1 MQVKKTVA
9 IGILG
14 SKLDRVGKGEQ
25 RWNKWRPTLSLCQQ
39 PDLVIDRL
47 ELIHSEARRDTDLA
61 LKVAADIAQVSPETE
76 VRLHT
81 MAMRNAW
88 DFEEVYAALHDFAA
102 GYPFDTEGEDY
113 LVHITTGTHVQQ
125 IVWFL
130 LAESRHVPAKLIQ
143 TQPSGLRDDESAPT
157 GKHVITDLDLQRY
170 DQIAKRFQA
179 ERLEGTE
186 LLKSGIAT
194 RNAAFNRTIER
205 IERVAVRSR
214 APILISGP
222 TGAGKSFLARQIY
235 ELKRGRHQ
243 IDGPF
248 VAVNCA
254 TLRGDTAMSTL
265 FGHTKGAFTG
275 AQQAREGLLRSA
287 HKGVLFL
294 DEIGELP
301 LDEQAML
308 LKAIEEKKFLP
319 MGSDKEVESDF
330 TLITGTNRDL
340 HERVIEGLFREDLLA
355 RINIWTFVLPGL
367 ASRREDIEPNID
379 FELQR
384 YARDHGH
391 MVRFNT
397 EARHRY
403 LSFATARDAAWPG
416 NFRQLSASITRMA
429 TLADSGRIDMTLVE
443 DELERLRLDWRTP
456 NASDPL
462 SEHLAKAGLEIDLF
476 DRLQLESVLKACS
489 TAASQA
495 DAGRKLFSQS
505 RSAKASSNDSDRIR
519 KFLARFGITW
529 NQIHGLLVHH
539 HGGN

>member
-1 MQVKKTVA
+1 MRAKKTVA

-14 SKLDRVGKGEQ
+14 SKLDRVGKGSQ

-39 PDLVIDRL
+39 PDQLIDRL
-47 ELIHSEARRDTDLA
+47 ELIHGQARWDTDLA

-76 VRLHT
+76 VRLHP
-81 MAMRNAW
+81 MAMQNAW
-88 DFEEVYAALHDFAA
+88 DFEEVYASLHDFAA
-102 GYPFDTEGEDY
+102 GYPFDTAREDY

-130 LAESRHVPAKLIQ
+130 LAESRHIPAKLIQ
-143 TQPSGLRDDESAPT
+143 TQPSGAREDDSAPA
-157 GKHVITDLDLQRY
+157 GRHVVTDLDLQRY

-179 ERLEGTE
+179 ERLQGTE

-194 RNAAFNRTIER
+194 RNAAFNRTIEQ
-205 IERVAVRSR
+205 IERVAARSR

-222 TGAGKSFLARQIY
+222 TGAGKSFLARQVY

-243 IDGPF
+243 VDGAF
-248 VAVNCA
+248 VEVNCA

-308 LKAIEEKKFLP
+308 LKAIEEKRFLP

-330 TLITGTNRDL
+330 TLIAGTNRDL
-340 HERVIEGLFREDLLA
+340 QARVLEGQFREDLLA

-367 ASRREDIEPNID
+367 VNRSEDIEPNID
-379 FELQR
+379 FELLR

-391 MVRFNT
+391 KVRFNA
-397 EARHRY
+397 EARRRY
-403 LSFATARDAAWPG
+403 LSFATSRDANWSG

-429 TLADSGRIDMTLVE
+429 TLADSGRIDMALVE
-443 DELERLRLDWRTP
+443 DELERLRQDWRLPAT
-456 NASDPL
+456 SDPL
-462 SEHLAKAGLEIDLF
+462 SEHLANAGLEIDLF
-476 DRLQLESVLKACS
+476 DRLQLESVLMVCR
-489 TAASQA
+489 TAKSQA
-495 DAGRKLFSQS
+495 DAGRKLFANS
-505 RSAKASSNDSDRIR
+505 RTAKASPNDSDRIR
-519 KFLARFGITW
+519 KFLARFNISW
-529 NQIHGLLVHH
+529 SQVQELSAPRH
-539 HGGN
+539 

>member
-1 MQVKKTVA
+1 MHGKKTVA

-25 RWNKWRPTLSLCQQ
+25 RWNKWRPSLSLCQQ

-47 ELIHSEARRDTDLA
+47 ELIHGEARWDADLA

-102 GYPFDTEGEDY
+102 DYPFDTEGEDY

-130 LAESRHVPAKLIQ
+130 LAESRHIPAKLIQ
-143 TQPSGLRDDESAPT
+143 TQPGGLRDDDAGAA

-194 RNAAFNRTIER
+194 RNAAFNRTIEQ

-235 ELKRGRHQ
+235 ELKRGRHR

-248 VAVNCA
+248 VEVNCA
-254 TLRGDTAMSTL
+254 TLRGE
-265 FGHTKGAFTG
+265 F
-275 AQQAREGLLRSA
+275 
-287 HKGVLFL
+287 
-294 DEIGELP
+294 
-301 LDEQAML
+301 
-308 LKAIEEKKFLP
+308 
-319 MGSDKEVESDF
+319 
-330 TLITGTNRDL
+330 
-340 HERVIEGLFREDLLA
+340 
-355 RINIWTFVLPGL
+355 
-367 ASRREDIEPNID
+367 
-379 FELQR
+379 
-384 YARDHGH
+384 
-391 MVRFNT
+391 
-397 EARHRY
+397 
-403 LSFATARDAAWPG
+403 
-416 NFRQLSASITRMA
+416 
-429 TLADSGRIDMTLVE
+429 
-443 DELERLRLDWRTP
+443 
-456 NASDPL
+456 
-462 SEHLAKAGLEIDLF
+462 
-476 DRLQLESVLKACS
+476 
-489 TAASQA
+489 
-495 DAGRKLFSQS
+495 
-505 RSAKASSNDSDRIR
+505 
-519 KFLARFGITW
+519 
-529 NQIHGLLVHH
+529 
-539 HGGN
+539 